1 MTQRTEQSDQAP
13 RVLVVIPSAGSD
25 GQGRLSGIFHYL
37 GENRYWDLVLPSVHV
52 EPTQAQ
58 FDEILSGGMDGVII
72 ATPFSPVLTRSI
84 IRARIPVVA
93 LHDSWMHRGKISQQI
108 HFIFN
113 DHVRIGRLAARYF
126 ISLGHFAAHAF
137 LRDTENN
144 RWGRGRMLGFER
156 ELAQHGIEC
165 RVFTPRHSVLRML
178 DRPRFDTWLKA
189 QPKPLALFA
198 ANDRMAVQ
206 AIGACHDLG
215 LRVPSDVAILGVN
228 NDETLVSSCE
238 PRLSS
243 IAPDFHA
250 VGYAAAEMLDDLMR
264 GRKTPRLR
272 LFANTRLVE
281 RASTAPLKPSVKL
294 VEDAL
299 AVIAAQ
305 PPEAPLTPTAVARKL
320 RVSRPLLDLRFR
332 ELKKGTLAAA
342 IRSRKLEEVARLLR
356 ETDYTIRRIGSSCGF
371 ENERSLKNVFR
382 RTFGM
387 TMSAYRSEHARTPCL
402 LDAID

>member
-1 MTQRTEQSDQAP
+1 MRKKKRRGQAP
-13 RVLVVIPSAGSD
+13 RVLILIPPAGAD
-25 GQGRLSGIFHYL
+25 GKGRLTGLYRYL
-37 GENRYWDLVLPSVHV
+37 GEGRSWDIILPSTHV
-52 EPTQAQ
+52 EPTREQLA
-58 FDEILSGGMDGVII
+58 DILGPGVDGILV
-72 ATPFSPVLTRSI
+72 ATPFNPALA
-84 IRARIPVVA
+84 RALLRAKAPVVA
-93 LHDSWMHRGKISQQI
+93 LHDSWTHRPRISYRI
-108 HFIFN
+108 HFVFN

-156 ELAQHGIEC
+156 ELAEHGIES
-165 RVFTPRHSVLRML
+165 RAFTPQHSALRML
-178 DRPRFDTWLKA
+178 DRPRFNTWLKA

-215 LRVPSDVAILGVN
+215 LRVPTDVAILGVN

-264 GRKTPRLR
+264 GRMTPRLR
-272 LFANTRLVE
+272 LFANARLVE

-299 AVIAAQ
+299 AFIAAQ
-305 PPEAPLTPTAVARKL
+305 PSEAHLTPTAVARKL

-342 IRSRKLEEVARLLR
+342 IRRRKLEEVARLLR
-356 ETDYTIRRIGSSCGF
+356 ETDFTIRRIGAACGF
-371 ENERSLKNVFR
+371 ENERSLKNIFR
-382 RTFGM
+382 RVFGVPM
-387 TMSAYRSEHARTPCL
+387 TDYRRFSES
-402 LDAID
+402 